1 MNSPL
6 FQHRRCPTL
15 FPNLFTYSFFLC
27 SLLTN
32 CFFSSPTSLFSLFSH
47 HTSDYENIILIF
59 SFLLCTILWGIL
71 TYSTEPDTWN
81 SGNTTNATTTTVVS
95 QKSNNATI
103 STFRPVDSKRMG
115 PAMTMIT
122 LLLLFTMMPLI
133 EHFNT
138 LRSFC
143 QSNSIHMPIHATIA
157 ILLHVGLHLFIWL
170 NWQSGRVTKT
180 SLATLLSFLMY
191 PSLILMG
198 IGMYKWRDEKWLAG
212 RYYKKETATRV
223 AIYIGS
229 SQVVILAFDII
240 VGALYSWAVG
250 IILLFLHVSFLLIL
264 ACLVKWVMM
273 GFFLPKGK

>member
-1 MNSPL
+1 
-6 FQHRRCPTL
+6 
-15 FPNLFTYSFFLC
+15 
-27 SLLTN
+27 
-32 CFFSSPTSLFSLFSH
+32 
-47 HTSDYENIILIF
+47 
-59 SFLLCTILWGIL
+59 
-71 TYSTEPDTWN
+71 
-81 SGNTTNATTTTVVS
+81 
-95 QKSNNATI
+95 
-103 STFRPVDSKRMG
+103 
-115 PAMTMIT
+115 
-122 LLLLFTMMPLI
+122 
-133 EHFNT
+133 
-138 LRSFC
+138 
-143 QSNSIHMPIHATIA
+143 
-157 ILLHVGLHLFIWL
+157 
-170 NWQSGRVTKT
+170 
-180 SLATLLSFLMY
+180 MY

>member
-1 MNSPL
+1 
-6 FQHRRCPTL
+6 
-15 FPNLFTYSFFLC
+15 
-27 SLLTN
+27 
-32 CFFSSPTSLFSLFSH
+32 
-47 HTSDYENIILIF
+47 
-59 SFLLCTILWGIL
+59 
-71 TYSTEPDTWN
+71 
-81 SGNTTNATTTTVVS
+81 
-95 QKSNNATI
+95 
-103 STFRPVDSKRMG
+103 
-115 PAMTMIT
+115 
-122 LLLLFTMMPLI
+122 
-133 EHFNT
+133 
-138 LRSFC
+138 
-143 QSNSIHMPIHATIA
+143 MPIHATIA

-212 RYYKKETATRV
+212 RYYKKEIATRV